1 MEKGEGRGEGG
12 KVCCLITK
20 LIVLLFSDGEGHMEK
35 SPSLS
40 EVRRIGGVHLYFIS
54 SPFLPLSLTILLSSS
69 HAHRMRVK
77 GGAVTLAMQILTNQK
92 AVLVMKPWRHRMEN

>member
-40 EVRRIGGVHLYFIS
+40 EVRRIGGVHPILFPRPSSRSLSPFS
-54 SPFLPLSLTILLSSS
+54 SPPPMHT
-69 HAHRMRVK
+69 
-77 GGAVTLAMQILTNQK
+77 G
-92 AVLVMKPWRHRMEN
+92 

>member
-1 MEKGEGRGEGG
+1 MCACLEKGE
-12 KVCCLITK
+12 
-20 LIVLLFSDGEGHMEK
+20 LIVVMLIVSIILDGEGHMEE

-40 EVRRIGGVHLYFIS
+40 EVRRIGGACPDFIPL
-54 SPFLPLSLTILLSSS
+54 PFLPPSLTILLSSS

-77 GGAVTLAMQILTNQK
+77 GGVVTPAMQILTNQK